1 MYGFSKKFIEKYTLA
16 ERCSECK
23 NIIKK
28 YPDKIPIICEKNMRD
43 NETPDIDKHKFLV
56 SRDITIGQFMHVIR
70 SRIQLPS
77 SAALFLFVGDF
88 YTILPNNTVVIDAYD
103 RFKNSDG
110 FLYLTYSKE
119 NVFG

>member
-16 ERCSECK
+16 ERSRECK
-23 NIIKK
+23 NISAK
-28 YPDKIPIICEKNMRD
+28 YPDKIPIICEKNIRD

-56 SRDITIGQFMHVIR
+56 SRDITIGQFMQVIR

-88 YTILPNNTVVIDAYD
+88 YTILPNNTVIIDAYD